1 MDKTKFIALC
11 TAVLSLSAFLVGCAS
26 IPKTDE
32 DLWFRSAAE
41 GNIKIVRRL
50 INEGVDVDRRDDK
63 QTTAL
68 MRASYPG
75 HEKIVEILIDNGA
88 DVNARDD
95 MGRTALMYA
104 SEAGRTEV
112 AQLLIENGA
121 NVNNKDN
128 KGVTA
133 LILSQQWERREI
145 SNLLLE
151 RGADV
156 NAQTVEGYTALMVS
170 AQWGHSDLTATLLE
184 GGADVNVQAKNGY
197 TALMF
202 ASTGGH
208 IKDIEMLL
216 KAGAD
221 PDATDS
227 DGFTALMKAA
237 NEDQIETAKLLLSA
251 NADVNAESKE
261 GYTALMIA
269 LAKGNEKMA
278 DLLRKRMLYLAQTTI
293 ESTFFPFTIEKK
305 DIDEVRYLFW
315 AGDVPSKSYKMVAN
329 ENLIIPS
336 GVTYIS
342 LTESQ
347 NEKMVHDFF
356 KHLADSSVMKEL
368 QGDNPVICGPYLTTL
383 IKRGKL
389 LSILQHATLVM
400 YVPTEKPFV
409 LVCCAINGDSIPKAL
424 TLVRNLIFSGETVTV
439 RSLNERELDWYWGI
453 ISWDIEEPIFVF
465 DSGRHKVMI
474 DFEEDGEIFYVDILD
489 SLEWGID

>member
-1 MDKTKFIALC
+1 MEKACVSGHAAFICENDIFRGIHMDKTKFIALC

-41 GNIKIVRRL
+41 GDIKIIRRL
-50 INEGVDVDRRDDK
+50 INEGVDVDRRGDK

-75 HEKIVEILIDNGA
+75 HEKIVKILIDNGA

-128 KGVTA
+128 KGV
-133 LILSQQWERREI
+133 
-145 SNLLLE
+145 
-151 RGADV
+151 
-156 NAQTVEGYTALMVS
+156 YTALMVS